1 MVDMWSVGE
10 SRICAVCETPIFGD
24 VGKFNTHITESH
36 AISLDQYTTLHGSS
50 EKKKKHCCLVCGE
63 DVELLPGIL
72 AAHLQTH
79 SLFPQQYYH
88 KYICKFYFPYYSW
101 IRNILD
107 SLIRIRKTY
116 AQIIKPRILYKKF
129 FILVMAV

>member
-10 SRICAVCETPIFGD
+10 SRVCAVCETTIFGD
-24 VGKFNTHITESH
+24 VGKFKTHITESH
-36 AISLDQYTTLHGSS
+36 AITLEQYTTLHGSS

-88 KYICKFYFPYYSW
+88 KYICKFYFRFYSW
-101 IRNILD
+101 IRKILV
-107 SLIRIRKTY
+107 SLIRIRKTCSS
-116 AQIIKPRILYKKF
+116 ITNPRILSSA
-129 FILVMAV
+129 LSLL